1 MLAMLKPVLR
11 STLSDSIIEQIK
23 KLILDGHLK
32 PGERLPSER
41 ELGEQLSVGRTSVRE
56 ALKALSTL
64 GMIRRTTEGTFI
76 NQELPSIHEHL
87 SYILLYKKTT
97 ITEIF
102 ETRHLFEIGLAGL
115 AAQRVTDEDIKAMEN
130 ALTIDK
136 RTDDVESFIK
146 SDLAFHI
153 AIAEAAQNMVLYE
166 MFVTIQHL
174 LFRSHEFYRNKSSGQ
189 GVVAALMN
197 TARLDHDRIFEA
209 IRTQN
214 VELAQKSM
222 ERHLDAI
229 KEILIKLPEL

>member
-1 MLAMLKPVLR
+1 MLAMLQPVSR

-64 GMIRRTTEGTFI
+64 GMIRRTTEGTFV
-76 NQELPSIHEHL
+76 NQEVPSIHEHL
-87 SYILLYKKTT
+87 SEILLYQKTT

-115 AAQRVTDEDIKAMEN
+115 AAQRATDEDIKAMEN

-136 RTDDVESFIK
+136 RTDDVKSFIE
-146 SDLAFHI
+146 SDRAFHI

-166 MFVTIQHL
+166 MFMTIQHL
-174 LFRSHEFYRNKSSGQ
+174 LFHSHDFYRNKSSKQ
-189 GVVAALMN
+189 ESVTVLMN

-209 IRTQN
+209 IITQN

-222 ERHLDAI
+222 ERHLDNI
-229 KEILIKLPEL
+229 KEILINLP